1 MYMYKSEKWDN
12 EIIYYL
18 RVISELIMRI
28 QRKKDRHVYLVPAGS
43 KSILQEIDYIKS
55 CKERVIRL
63 IGLYVPTVWLSL

>member
-18 RVISELIMRI
+18 RVISELIMWI
-28 QRKKDRHVYLVPAGS
+28 QRKKDRHKSYCQPGS
-43 KSILQEIDYIKS
+43 KSILQEIGYIKS
-55 CKERVIRL
+55 CKEQVIRL